1 MKFISS
7 SNDLSV
13 YLDLNIAK
21 GIPIKN
27 ISTDTR
33 TIKKDSLFIA
43 IKGDKFDGND
53 FVEEAFEKGASLA
66 IADNKKLPKIRNKK
80 IVYVKNTIG
89 ALKKISENIIK
100 KYDGN
105 VIAITGSN
113 GKTTTTNIIANSL
126 NNTSKTIG
134 NYNNEIG
141 MPLSIINASP
151 KSKNII
157 IEIGATKAG
166 DIHYLSKILNPFI
179 GVITN
184 IGNSHLETLKNI
196 NGVLKVK
203 SEIVNNIK
211 KGGYL
216 IVPNENKKHLSYW
229 KLIRDDINI
238 YSFGMTKS
246 ADFFASDIRVK
257 KEGMHFKISSK
268 LIDKDIQ
275 IKTSLE
281 GEHNIKNI
289 LSSFVIHYCLDNNI
303 NNFALKLNSNKIKN
317 VRQIKS
323 KWLKGSTLIDDT
335 YNANPD
341 SSKKSIDLLSKYKKN
356 TILVIGDMLELGKY
370 KKKLH
375 KEVGEYA
382 KANGI
387 NIVLGFG
394 ELTKETIKAFGKK
407 GIFFDNEE
415 SLKSYLIKNITSKD
429 VILIKGSRGMK
440 MERFINV

>member
-27 ISTDTR
+27 ISIDTR

-53 FVEEAFEKGASLA
+53 FVQEAFEKGASLA
-66 IADNKKLPKIRNKK
+66 IADNKKFLKIRNKK

-100 KYDGN
+100 KYGGN

-157 IEIGATKAG
+157 IEIGAAKAG
-166 DIHYLSKILNPFI
+166 DIDYLSRILNPFI

-246 ADFFASDIRVK
+246 ADFFARDIRVK

-289 LSSFVIHYCLDNNI
+289 LSSFAIHYCLENNI
-303 NNFALKLNSNKIKN
+303 NDFALKLNSNKIKN

-407 GIFFDNEE
+407 GIFFDSEE
-415 SLKSYLIKNITSKD
+415 SLKSYLINNITSKD

>member
-27 ISTDTR
+27 ISIDTR

-66 IADNKKLPKIRNKK
+66 IADNKKFLKIRNKK

-157 IEIGATKAG
+157 IEIGAAKAG
-166 DIHYLSKILNPFI
+166 DIDYLSKILNPFI

-229 KLIRDDINI
+229 KLIRDDIKI

-257 KEGMHFKISSK
+257 REGMHFKISSK

-289 LSSFVIHYCLDNNI
+289 LSSFVTHYCLDNNI

-341 SSKKSIDLLSKYKKN
+341 SSKESIDLLSKYKKN

>member
-13 YLDLNIAK
+13 YLDINIAK

-43 IKGDKFDGND
+43 IKGDKFDGNN
-53 FVEEAFEKGASLA
+53 FVEEAFEKGASMA
-66 IADNKKLPKIRNKK
+66 IVDNKKPLKIKNTN
-80 IVYVKNTIG
+80 IVYVKNTIE

-126 NNTSKTIG
+126 NNSSKTIG

-151 KSKNII
+151 KSKNIVV
-157 IEIGATKAG
+157 EIGAAKAG
-166 DIHYLSKILNPFI
+166 DIDYLSKILNPFI

-203 SEIVNNIK
+203 SEIVSNIK
-211 KGGYL
+211 KDGYL

-257 KEGMHFKISSK
+257 REGMHFKISSK

-289 LSSFVIHYCLDNNI
+289 LSSFVTHYCLDNNI

-415 SLKSYLIKNITSKD
+415 SLKSYLINNITSKD

>member
-27 ISTDTR
+27 ISIDTR

-66 IADNKKLPKIRNKK
+66 IADNKKLLKIRNKK

-100 KYDGN
+100 KYGGN

-157 IEIGATKAG
+157 IEIGAAKAG
-166 DIHYLSKILNPFI
+166 DIDYLSRILNPFI

-216 IVPNENKKHLSYW
+216 IVPNENKKHLNYW

-257 KEGMHFKISSK
+257 REGMHFKISSK

-289 LSSFVIHYCLDNNI
+289 LSSFVTHYCLDNNI

>member
-27 ISTDTR
+27 ISIDTR

-66 IADNKKLPKIRNKK
+66 IADNKKFLKIRNKK

-100 KYDGN
+100 KYGGN

-151 KSKNII
+151 KSKNIVV
-157 IEIGATKAG
+157 EIGAAKAG
-166 DIHYLSKILNPFI
+166 DIDYLSKILNPFI

-216 IVPNENKKHLSYW
+216 IVPNENKKHLNYW

-257 KEGMHFKISSK
+257 REGMHFKISSK

-289 LSSFVIHYCLDNNI
+289 LSSFVTHYCLDNNI

>member
-27 ISTDTR
+27 ISIDTR

-53 FVEEAFEKGASLA
+53 FVQEAFEKGASLA
-66 IADNKKLPKIRNKK
+66 IADNKKFLKIRNKK

-100 KYDGN
+100 KYGGN

-157 IEIGATKAG
+157 IEIGAAKAG
-166 DIHYLSKILNPFI
+166 DIDYLSRILNPFI

-216 IVPNENKKHLSYW
+216 IVPNENKKHLNYW

-257 KEGMHFKISSK
+257 REGMHFKISSK

-289 LSSFVIHYCLDNNI
+289 LSSFVTHYCLGNNI

-415 SLKSYLIKNITSKD
+415 SLKRYLIKHITSKD

>member
-27 ISTDTR
+27 ISIDTR

-157 IEIGATKAG
+157 IEIGAAKAG
-166 DIHYLSKILNPFI
+166 DIDYLSKILNPFI

>member
-27 ISTDTR
+27 ISIDTR

-53 FVEEAFEKGASLA
+53 FVQEAFEKGASLA
-66 IADNKKLPKIRNKK
+66 IADNKKFLKIRNKK

-157 IEIGATKAG
+157 IEIGAAKAG
-166 DIHYLSKILNPFI
+166 DIDYLSRILNPFI

-257 KEGMHFKISSK
+257 REGMHFKISSK

-289 LSSFVIHYCLDNNI
+289 LSSFVTHYCLGNNI

-407 GIFFDNEE
+407 GIFFDSEE
-415 SLKSYLIKNITSKD
+415 SLKSYLINNITSKD

>member
-27 ISTDTR
+27 ISIDTR

-53 FVEEAFEKGASLA
+53 FVEEAFEKGASLV
-66 IADNKKLPKIRNKK
+66 IADNKKFLKIRNKK

-100 KYDGN
+100 KYGGN

-157 IEIGATKAG
+157 IEIGAAKAG
-166 DIHYLSKILNPFI
+166 DIDYLSRILNPFI

-257 KEGMHFKISSK
+257 REGMHFKISSK

-289 LSSFVIHYCLDNNI
+289 LSSFVTHYCLDNNI

-341 SSKKSIDLLSKYKKN
+341 SSKESIDLLSKYKKN
-356 TILVIGDMLELGKY
+356 TVLVIGDMLELGKY

>member
-66 IADNKKLPKIRNKK
+66 IADNKKLLKIRNKK

-100 KYDGN
+100 KYGGN

-157 IEIGATKAG
+157 IEIGAAKAG
-166 DIHYLSKILNPFI
+166 DIDYLSRILNPFI

-216 IVPNENKKHLSYW
+216 IVPNENKKHLNYW

-257 KEGMHFKISSK
+257 REGMHFKISSK

-289 LSSFVIHYCLDNNI
+289 LSSFVTHYCLDNNI

-415 SLKSYLIKNITSKD
+415 SLKSYLINNITSKD

>member
-157 IEIGATKAG
+157 IEIGAAKAG
-166 DIHYLSKILNPFI
+166 DIDYLSKILNPFI

-289 LSSFVIHYCLDNNI
+289 LSSFVTHYCLDNNI

>member
-27 ISTDTR
+27 ISIDTR

-66 IADNKKLPKIRNKK
+66 IADNKKFLKIRNKK

-100 KYDGN
+100 KYGGN

-157 IEIGATKAG
+157 IEIGAAKAG
-166 DIHYLSKILNPFI
+166 DIDYLSKILNPFI

-211 KGGYL
+211 EGGYL

-289 LSSFVIHYCLDNNI
+289 LSSFVTHYCLDNNI

>member
-27 ISTDTR
+27 ISIDTR

-53 FVEEAFEKGASLA
+53 FVQEAFEKGASLA
-66 IADNKKLPKIRNKK
+66 IADNKKFLKIRNKK

-100 KYDGN
+100 KYGGN

-113 GKTTTTNIIANSL
+113 GKTSTTNIIANSL

-151 KSKNII
+151 KSKNIVV
-157 IEIGATKAG
+157 EIGAAKAG
-166 DIHYLSKILNPFI
+166 DIDYLSNILNPFI

-196 NGVLKVK
+196 NGVLRVK
-203 SEIVNNIK
+203 SEIVSNIK
-211 KGGYL
+211 KDGYL
-216 IVPNENKKHLSYW
+216 IVPNENKKHLNYW

-257 KEGMHFKISSK
+257 REGMHFKISSK

-289 LSSFVIHYCLDNNI
+289 LSSFVTHYCLDNNI

-341 SSKKSIDLLSKYKKN
+341 SSKESIDLLSKYKKN

>member
-13 YLDLNIAK
+13 YLDLNIVK

-27 ISTDTR
+27 ISIDTR

-66 IADNKKLPKIRNKK
+66 IADNKKFLKIRNKK

-100 KYDGN
+100 KYGGN

-157 IEIGATKAG
+157 IEIGAAKAG
-166 DIHYLSKILNPFI
+166 DIDYLSRILNPFI

-229 KLIRDDINI
+229 ELIREDINI

-257 KEGMHFKISSK
+257 REGMHFKISSK

-289 LSSFVIHYCLDNNI
+289 LSSFVTHYCLDNNI

>member
-21 GIPIKN
+21 DIPIKN

-66 IADNKKLPKIRNKK
+66 IADNKKLLKIRNKK

-100 KYDGN
+100 KYSGN

-157 IEIGATKAG
+157 IEIGAAKAG
-166 DIHYLSKILNPFI
+166 DIDYLSKILNPFI

-257 KEGMHFKISSK
+257 REGMHFKISSK

-289 LSSFVIHYCLDNNI
+289 LSSFVTHYCLDNNI

>member
-157 IEIGATKAG
+157 IEIGAAKAG
-166 DIHYLSKILNPFI
+166 DIDYLSKILNPFI

-375 KEVGEYA
+375 KELGEYA

-415 SLKSYLIKNITSKD
+415 SLKSYLINNITSKD

>member
-126 NNTSKTIG
+126 NKTSKTIG

-157 IEIGATKAG
+157 IEIGAAKAG
-166 DIHYLSKILNPFI
+166 DIDYLSRILNPFI

-289 LSSFVIHYCLDNNI
+289 LSSFAIHYCLDKNI
-303 NNFALKLNSNKIKN
+303 NAFALKLNSDKIKN

-375 KEVGEYA
+375 REVGEYA
-382 KANGI
+382 KAKGI
-387 NIVLGFG
+387 NMVLGYG

-415 SLKSYLIKNITSKD
+415 SLKNHLKINITSKD

>member
-27 ISTDTR
+27 ISIDTR

-53 FVEEAFEKGASLA
+53 FVQEAFEKGASLA
-66 IADNKKLPKIRNKK
+66 IADNKKFLKIRNKK

-100 KYDGN
+100 KYGGN

-157 IEIGATKAG
+157 IEIGAAKAG
-166 DIHYLSKILNPFI
+166 DIDYLSRILNPFI

-257 KEGMHFKISSK
+257 REGMHFKISSK

-289 LSSFVIHYCLDNNI
+289 LSSFVTHYCLDNNI

-415 SLKSYLIKNITSKD
+415 SLKSYLINNITSKD

>member
-27 ISTDTR
+27 ISIDTR

-53 FVEEAFEKGASLA
+53 FVQEAFEKGASLA
-66 IADNKKLPKIRNKK
+66 IADNKKFLKIRNKK

-100 KYDGN
+100 KYGGN

-157 IEIGATKAG
+157 IEIGAAKAG
-166 DIHYLSKILNPFI
+166 DIDYLSRILNPFI

-216 IVPNENKKHLSYW
+216 IVPNENKKHLNYW

-257 KEGMHFKISSK
+257 REGMHFKISSK

-289 LSSFVIHYCLDNNI
+289 LSSFVTHYCLDNNI

-407 GIFFDNEE
+407 GIFFDSEE
-415 SLKSYLIKNITSKD
+415 SLKSYLINNITSKD

>member
-27 ISTDTR
+27 ISIDTR

-66 IADNKKLPKIRNKK
+66 IADNKKFLKIRNKK

-100 KYDGN
+100 KYGGN

-157 IEIGATKAG
+157 IEIGAAKAG
-166 DIHYLSKILNPFI
+166 DIDYLSRILNPFI

-216 IVPNENKKHLSYW
+216 IVPNDNKKHLSYW

-257 KEGMHFKISSK
+257 REGMHFKISSK

-289 LSSFVIHYCLDNNI
+289 LSSFVTHYCLDNNI

>member
-157 IEIGATKAG
+157 IEIGAAKAG
-166 DIHYLSKILNPFI
+166 DIDYLSKILNPFI

-289 LSSFVIHYCLDNNI
+289 LSSFVTHYCLDNNI

-387 NIVLGFG
+387 NIVIGYG

-415 SLKSYLIKNITSKD
+415 SLKSYLKKNITSKD

>member
-53 FVEEAFEKGASLA
+53 FVQEAFEKGASLA
-66 IADNKKLPKIRNKK
+66 IADNKKFLKIRNKK

-100 KYDGN
+100 KYGGN

-157 IEIGATKAG
+157 IEIGAAKAG
-166 DIHYLSKILNPFI
+166 DIDYLSRILNPFI

-216 IVPNENKKHLSYW
+216 IVPNENKKHLNYW

-257 KEGMHFKISSK
+257 REGMHFKISSK

-289 LSSFVIHYCLDNNI
+289 LSSFVTHYCLDNNI

-415 SLKSYLIKNITSKD
+415 SLKSYLINNITSKD

>member
-27 ISTDTR
+27 ISIDTR

-53 FVEEAFEKGASLA
+53 FVEEAFDKGASLA
-66 IADNKKLPKIRNKK
+66 IADNKKFLKIRNKK
-80 IVYVKNTIG
+80 IVYVKNTTG

-100 KYDGN
+100 KYGGN

-157 IEIGATKAG
+157 IEIGAAKAG
-166 DIHYLSKILNPFI
+166 DIDYLSKILNPFI

-257 KEGMHFKISSK
+257 KEGIHFKISSK

-289 LSSFVIHYCLDNNI
+289 LSSFVTHYCLDNNI

>member
-66 IADNKKLPKIRNKK
+66 IVDNKKLLKIGNTN
-80 IVYVKNTIG
+80 IVYVKNTIR
-89 ALKKISENIIK
+89 ALKKISENILK

-157 IEIGATKAG
+157 IEIGAAKAG
-166 DIHYLSKILNPFI
+166 DIDYLSKILNPFI

-375 KEVGEYA
+375 KELGEYA

>member
-27 ISTDTR
+27 ISIDTR

-53 FVEEAFEKGASLA
+53 FVEEAFEKGASLV
-66 IADNKKLPKIRNKK
+66 IADNKKFLKIRNKK

-100 KYDGN
+100 KYGGN

-151 KSKNII
+151 ESKNII
-157 IEIGATKAG
+157 IEIGAAKAG
-166 DIHYLSKILNPFI
+166 DIDYLSRILNPFI

-257 KEGMHFKISSK
+257 REGMHFKISSK

-289 LSSFVIHYCLDNNI
+289 LSSFVTHYCLDNNI

>member
-66 IADNKKLPKIRNKK
+66 IADNKKFLKIRNKK

-100 KYDGN
+100 KYGGN

-157 IEIGATKAG
+157 IEIGAAKAG
-166 DIHYLSKILNPFI
+166 DIDYLSRILNPFI

-216 IVPNENKKHLSYW
+216 IVPNENKKHLNYW

-257 KEGMHFKISSK
+257 REGMHFKISSK

-289 LSSFVIHYCLDNNI
+289 LSSFVTHYCLDNNI

-415 SLKSYLIKNITSKD
+415 SLKSYLINNITSKD

>member
-27 ISTDTR
+27 ISIDTR

-157 IEIGATKAG
+157 IEIGAAKAG
-166 DIHYLSKILNPFI
+166 DIDYLSKILNPFI

-375 KEVGEYA
+375 KELGEYA

>member
-27 ISTDTR
+27 ISIDTR

-53 FVEEAFEKGASLA
+53 FVQEAFEKGASLA
-66 IADNKKLPKIRNKK
+66 IADNKKFLKIRNKK

-100 KYDGN
+100 KYGGN

-157 IEIGATKAG
+157 IEIGAAKAG
-166 DIHYLSKILNPFI
+166 DIDYLSRILNPFI

-216 IVPNENKKHLSYW
+216 IVPNENKKHLNYW

-257 KEGMHFKISSK
+257 REGMHFKISSK

-289 LSSFVIHYCLDNNI
+289 LSSFVTHYCLDNNI

>member
-27 ISTDTR
+27 ISIDTR

-53 FVEEAFEKGASLA
+53 FVQEAFEKGASLA
-66 IADNKKLPKIRNKK
+66 IADNKKFLKIRNKK

-100 KYDGN
+100 KYGGN

-151 KSKNII
+151 ESKNII
-157 IEIGATKAG
+157 IEIGAAKAG
-166 DIHYLSKILNPFI
+166 DIDYLSRILNPFI

-216 IVPNENKKHLSYW
+216 IVPNENKKHLNYW

-257 KEGMHFKISSK
+257 REGMHFKISSK

-289 LSSFVIHYCLDNNI
+289 LSSFVTHYCLDNNI

-407 GIFFDNEE
+407 GIFFDSEE
-415 SLKSYLIKNITSKD
+415 SLKSYLINNITSKD

>member
-27 ISTDTR
+27 ISIDTR

-66 IADNKKLPKIRNKK
+66 IADNKKFLKIRNKK

-100 KYDGN
+100 KYGGN

-157 IEIGATKAG
+157 IEIGAAKAG
-166 DIHYLSKILNPFI
+166 DIDYLSKILNPFI

-289 LSSFVIHYCLDNNI
+289 LSSFVTHYCLDNNI

>member
-151 KSKNII
+151 KSKNIVV
-157 IEIGATKAG
+157 EIGAAKAG
-166 DIHYLSKILNPFI
+166 DIDYLSKILNPFI

-196 NGVLKVK
+196 NGVLRVK
-203 SEIVNNIK
+203 SEIVSNIK
-211 KGGYL
+211 KDGYL

-257 KEGMHFKISSK
+257 REGMHFKISSK

-387 NIVLGFG
+387 NIVIGYG

-415 SLKSYLIKNITSKD
+415 SLKNYLKKNITSKD

>member
-27 ISTDTR
+27 ISIDTR

-53 FVEEAFEKGASLA
+53 FVQEAFEKGASLA
-66 IADNKKLPKIRNKK
+66 IADNKKFLKIRNKK

-100 KYDGN
+100 KYSGN

-157 IEIGATKAG
+157 IEIGAAKAG
-166 DIHYLSKILNPFI
+166 DIDYLSRILNPFI

-257 KEGMHFKISSK
+257 REGMHFKISSK

-289 LSSFVIHYCLDNNI
+289 LSSFVTHYCLDNNI

>member
-66 IADNKKLPKIRNKK
+66 IADNKKFLKIRNKK

-100 KYDGN
+100 KYGGN

-157 IEIGATKAG
+157 IEIGAAKAG
-166 DIHYLSKILNPFI
+166 DIDYLSKILNPFI

-203 SEIVNNIK
+203 SEIVKNIK

-246 ADFFASDIRVK
+246 ADFFASNIRVK

-289 LSSFVIHYCLDNNI
+289 LSSFVTHYCLDNNI

>member
-27 ISTDTR
+27 ISIDTR

-53 FVEEAFEKGASLA
+53 FVQEAFEKGASLA
-66 IADNKKLPKIRNKK
+66 IADNKKFLKIRNKK

-100 KYDGN
+100 KYGGN

-157 IEIGATKAG
+157 IEIGAAKAG
-166 DIHYLSKILNPFI
+166 DIDYLSRILNPFI

-216 IVPNENKKHLSYW
+216 IVPNENKKHLNYW

-257 KEGMHFKISSK
+257 REGMHFKISSK

-289 LSSFVIHYCLDNNI
+289 LSSFAIHYCLDNNI
-303 NNFALKLNSNKIKN
+303 NDFALKLNSNKIKN

-415 SLKSYLIKNITSKD
+415 SLKSYLINNITSKD

>member
-157 IEIGATKAG
+157 IEIGAAKAG
-166 DIHYLSKILNPFI
+166 DIDYLSKILNPFI

-303 NNFALKLNSNKIKN
+303 NDFALKLNSNKIKN

>member
-27 ISTDTR
+27 ISIDTR

-53 FVEEAFEKGASLA
+53 FVQEAFEKGASLA
-66 IADNKKLPKIRNKK
+66 IADNKKFLKIRNKK

-100 KYDGN
+100 KYGGN

-113 GKTTTTNIIANSL
+113 GKTSTTNIIANSL

-157 IEIGATKAG
+157 IEIGAAKAG
-166 DIHYLSKILNPFI
+166 DIDYLSKILNPFI

-216 IVPNENKKHLSYW
+216 IVPNENKKHLNYW

-257 KEGMHFKISSK
+257 KEGIHFKISSK

-289 LSSFVIHYCLDNNI
+289 LSSFVTHYCLDNNI

>member
-27 ISTDTR
+27 ISIDTR

-53 FVEEAFEKGASLA
+53 FVQEAFEKGASLA
-66 IADNKKLPKIRNKK
+66 IADNKKFLKIRNKK

-100 KYDGN
+100 KYGGN

-126 NNTSKTIG
+126 NNISKTIG

-157 IEIGATKAG
+157 IEIGAAKAG
-166 DIHYLSKILNPFI
+166 DIDYLSRILNPFI

-216 IVPNENKKHLSYW
+216 IVPNENKKHLNYW

-257 KEGMHFKISSK
+257 REGMHFKISSK

-289 LSSFVIHYCLDNNI
+289 LSSFVTHYCLDNNI